1 MKGRNVMR
9 IHAVCLR
16 ALWVACLAFALH
28 AAIGAPASAQ
38 SKMKA
43 ALLLGQGVN
52 DAGFGQ
58 AGYLGLEAM
67 KELGFETTLVEN
79 LPSADQESAA
89 RDFASKKYDIVF
101 GHGFEFQSHFFRLA
115 PDFPNTKF
123 VVNKGA
129 PKPETPD
136 NLLVIDIREH
146 EPAYM
151 LGVLAAYLTK
161 TKTVGAIA
169 GFDYGTIIRIMEAF
183 KDGARSAK
191 ADIKPLVNYAG
202 TWTDPVKG
210 KELALAQIGQGA
222 DIVFAHASVTSLGV
236 FEAAKDRGVL
246 AFGSVLDQNSVA
258 PETVVVG
265 SLYDF
270 PRMFLNIGR
279 QVQKGAFKAG
289 SVSYGMA
296 DGVLGITELHGAALK
311 LDASIKEKI
320 KSIGDD
326 IRSGKLVVEDIRKKR
341 G

>member
-1 MKGRNVMR
+1 MR
-9 IHAVCLR
+9 IYAIGLR
-16 ALWVACLAFALH
+16 ALWTACLAFALH

-43 ALLLGQGVN
+43 ALLLEYGVN
-52 DAGFGQ
+52 DAGFAQ
-58 AGYLGLEAM
+58 AGYLGLQAM
-67 KELGFETTLVEN
+67 KDLGFETTLVEN
-79 LPSADQESAA
+79 LVSADQEAAA
-89 RDFASKKYDIVF
+89 RDFASKQYDIVF
-101 GHGFEFQSHFFRLA
+101 GHGFQFQSHFFRLA
-115 PDFPNTKF
+115 PDFPKTKF
-123 VVNKGA
+123 IVNKGA

-136 NLLVIDIREH
+136 NLLIIDIKEH
-146 EPAYM
+146 EPAYL
-151 LGVLAAYLTK
+151 LGVIAAHLTK
-161 TKTVGAIA
+161 TNTVGAIA

-183 KDGARSAK
+183 RDGARSVNPQ
-191 ADIKPLVNYAG
+191 IKLLINYAG
-202 TWTDPVKG
+202 NWNDPVKG